1 MKTNDIKSGHKI
13 QLANGWHGTM
23 KDNMRGNIRLA
34 EVEGFE
40 TELGSVY
47 AHDIKRVLNLDNNI
61 WEIVEHTPAQIKLK
75 AMVG

>member
-13 QLANGWHGTM
+13 QLANGWNGTM
-23 KDNMRGNIRLA
+23 KDNARGNIRLA
-34 EVEGFE
+34 EVEGFV

-47 AHDIKRVLNLDNNI
+47 AHDISLVHIEGNWVR
-61 WEIVEHTPAQIKLK
+61 VEHTPAQIKVK